1 MLVNFINKLCP
12 IKKCPTSTKKKKSN
26 INAVDCFILWF
37 SSVLSDSMN
46 TPKNNLYKYLH
57 NIVANF
63 HSSLLLLT
71 FVHDCWTILHNY
83 TLVEN
88 NEVIMLNKNY
98 KYKKKHLNL
107 DGLYFDLEQYFWGI
121 IHFEVLCKS
130 LKKIYSQPPNY
141 PYNSKKNALYWIE
154 TNTIIRVIDHIIC
167 EHVVFWY

>member
-1 MLVNFINKLCP
+1 LTKL
-12 IKKCPTSTKKKKSN
+12 TN
-26 INAVDCFILWF
+26 IPLSMYGIF
-37 SSVLSDSMN
+37 SVLSYMLNGCAYMLYFINFCAWLLND
-46 TPKNNLYKYLH
+46 TPQL
-57 NIVANF
+57 
-63 HSSLLLLT
+63 
-71 FVHDCWTILHNY
+71 Y

-141 PYNSKKNALYWIE
+141 PYNSKKKC
-154 TNTIIRVIDHIIC
+154 TILNWD
-167 EHVVFWY
+167 EHNHPCYRPHHLWTCSILILMISIHGFSYMWLLN